1 MSVSEVLF
9 LLIRWIHAIA
19 AVAWV
24 GGGLFYL
31 LILRP
36 YLRRTAN
43 GVEVAI
49 GKDFRTLVTMAMGIL
64 LVTGS
69 IMTFERLASGF
80 IGTPY
85 IIVLAIKV
93 VLAIY
98 MFYLIRFVRLQ
109 TRRNNPQLRY
119 ARYKLWI
126 SALFS
131 GTTVVILG
139 IIVFLLADILS
150 TIFEAG
156 LKS

>member
-1 MSVSEVLF
+1 MTVSDVLF
-9 LLIRWIHAIA
+9 LLIRWIHAVA

-36 YLRRTAN
+36 YLRRTTN

-49 GKDFRTLVTMAMGIL
+49 GRDFRTLVTMAMGIL

-69 IMTFERLASGF
+69 IMTFERLASGL
-80 IGTPY
+80 IGAPY
-85 IIVLAIKV
+85 LIVLAMKI

-98 MFYLIRFVRLQ
+98 MFYLVRFVKLQ
-109 TRRNNPQLRY
+109 TRRNPAQPRS
-119 ARYKLWI
+119 AKHKLWI

-131 GTTVVILG
+131 GTTMVILG

-150 TIFEAG
+150 TIFEVG

>member
-1 MSVSEVLF
+1 MIVSEVLF
-9 LLIRWIHAIA
+9 LLIRWIHSVA

-36 YLRRTAN
+36 YLRRTSN
-43 GVEVAI
+43 GIEVAV
-49 GKDFRTLVTMAMGIL
+49 GRDFRTLVTIAMGIL

-69 IMTFERLASGF
+69 IMTFERLGSGL

-85 IIVLAIKV
+85 VIVLAMKI

-98 MFYLIRFVRLQ
+98 MFYLVRFVRLQ
-109 TRRNNPQLRY
+109 TRRNSAEPRS
-119 ARYKLWI
+119 ARYKLWT

-131 GTTVVILG
+131 GTTMVILG
-139 IIVFLLADILS
+139 ISVFLLADILS